1 MKVEQIYSRNVIH
14 ARRSCSLQEAA
25 KLMREHHVGALLV
38 TDEEQQPGRAIG
50 IVTDRDLV
58 LQAVAEGIGPK
69 ELTVGEVMSRGP
81 ITVPMSADIHEAMET
96 MREHGVRRLA
106 VSGGNAML
114 VGVVSLDDIV
124 HVLAGE
130 FATLDGIIRTERE
143 REIVVESA
151 ANIRSR

>member
-1 MKVEQIYSRNVIH
+1 
-14 ARRSCSLQEAA
+14 
-25 KLMREHHVGALLV
+25 
-38 TDEEQQPGRAIG
+38 
-50 IVTDRDLV
+50 
-58 LQAVAEGIGPK
+58 
-69 ELTVGEVMSRGP
+69 
-81 ITVPMSADIHEAMET
+81 MSADIHEAMET

-106 VSGGNAML
+106 VSGGNGML